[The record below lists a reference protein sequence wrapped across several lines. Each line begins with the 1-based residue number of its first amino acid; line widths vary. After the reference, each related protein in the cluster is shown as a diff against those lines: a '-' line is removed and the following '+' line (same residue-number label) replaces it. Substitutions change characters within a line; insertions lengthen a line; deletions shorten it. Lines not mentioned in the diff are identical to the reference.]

1 MRRCGSRVSVHVSL
15 TTLAL
20 AGSAASA
27 AAPSRALVNSTSARD
42 DGRIVRE
49 SEPAIPR
56 RPFGGTLDTIESAG
70 LDLGAR
76 FGAVARGAMR
86 ADGALST
93 LDASFESLPVL
104 PANIANTLDTVVWGG
119 AAAGVTGRPN
129 FAAVT
134 TPLVPPNYGVVSEG
148 LAGNTTQTLRGFV
161 TAPGNGPDVYFGRWA
176 RYDLYRANTASPTQ
190 AGATRFVFGPDA
202 GQDVRV
208 VHDTYLTSIDSLWTS
223 EPTYVG
229 SGFIVARLLWGGENT
244 ATDSGLPVGPILHL
258 YALVPGGLIGGIF
271 VPCTTPAA
279 YRSGQPYPGGAGQLV
294 APPTGQWFKIIHEF
308 PIDGTARHVLD
319 LNDGHGEFVINE
331 HLAIQLG
338 RVDRLA
344 FSGSFETP
352 GDAMHVDNMHFE
364 GVEFRLPVP
373 PPLECIG
380 GVFTDNL
387 EWLNGGALANQS
399 PQWFDA
405 LSARARVE
413 DIGPPQRKVIRREN
427 IFNDDRYRLE
437 NSRVLPFTIASGPGP
452 WRLCVRA
459 NIPVPQFDTNETV
472 QAIAP
477 VSLTDNAFATRLFI
491 GRFTP
496 GGAGGYT
503 PRLYVQIN
511 PLYQPID
518 DVNTANPYAPG
529 PNGNGGVPVIG
540 ADVADTGVNWT
551 FNAFRDVCFD
561 VNPTA
566 GLVVRINGVA
576 IHTGTSFVNSVDR
589 LDLECENNQ
598 PGAGNSIEVDDVA
611 LQCSVLPPVTLPPLT
626 LVYNDDLRWGYD
638 GVTIGL
644 HDDDNNPNT
653 PFRWS
658 SAPNMPLVGTPT
670 AVLKMENL
678 FRDTPPALPSEPEF
692 MSFMQASTALPHV
705 QAGPTRG
712 WVARCDNRLT
722 DAETSRTWAAA
733 QAGAAPGEFARVAA
747 LTFSSVTEA
756 FWFQR
761 PAPAEGDPFATTWED
776 TGATLASLFSGLNQT
791 FNLSIARS
799 LSGRCTFRFNNQL
812 LRHATGPNAGQAV
825 VVDPLGSVQY
835 GVHKH
840 LDRLI
845 FLSSDEDTSPV
856 GSALLVGNLRAWSL
870 PCLGDTNNDGIV
882 NFTDLNNVLGFF
894 GVSVPPGQNLTGN
907 IAPDTNNDGVPDY
920 NAVTFVDL
928 NAVLSGFGVPCT
940 GAN

>member
-1 MRRCGSRVSVHVSL
+1 M
-15 TTLAL
+15 LAL
-20 AGSAASA
+20 AGSAAGA
-27 AAPSRALVNSTSARD
+27 AATSRTRLNDTSARD

-49 SEPAIPR
+49 REHQIQR
-56 RPFGGTLDTIESAG
+56 RPSGGTLDRIDAAAF
-70 LDLGAR
+70 DLGAR
-76 FGAVARGAMR
+76 FGAVARGALG
-86 ADGALST
+86 ADGDLST
-93 LDASFESLPVL
+93 LDASFESLPLL

-129 FAAVT
+129 FAAASS
-134 TPLVPPNYGVVSEG
+134 PLTPPNYGVIADGVG
-148 LAGNTTQTLRGFV
+148 GNATQMLRGYV
-161 TAPGNGPDVYFGRWA
+161 TSPGMAGDNYFGRWL
-176 RYDLYRANTASPTQ
+176 RYDLYRTNTASPTQ
-190 AGATRFVFGPDA
+190 SGATRFVFGPDS

-244 ATDSGLPVGPILHL
+244 TTGLGLPVGPILHL
-258 YALVPGGLIGGIF
+258 HTLIPGGFFGGIF
-271 VPCTTPAA
+271 APCATPAT
-279 YRSGQPYPGGAGQLV
+279 YRSGLPFPGGAGQLV
-294 APPTGQWFKIIHEF
+294 APPIGQWFKIIHEF
-308 PIDGTARHVLD
+308 PIDGTVRHVLD
-319 LNDGHGEFVINE
+319 LNDGHGEFVIHE
-331 HLAIQLG
+331 FVGIQLG
-338 RVDRLA
+338 RVDRMA
-344 FSGSFETP
+344 FSGAFETP

-364 GVEFRLPVP
+364 GVEYRLPVP

-380 GVFTDNL
+380 GMFADNL
-387 EWLNGGALANQS
+387 EWLNGGALMNQN

-405 LSARARVE
+405 LSARATVE
-413 DIGPPQRKVIRREN
+413 DIGTPQRKVIRREN
-427 IFNDDRYRLE
+427 FFNDDRYRRE
-437 NSRVLPFTIASGPGP
+437 NSRALPLTIASGVGSF
-452 WRLCVRA
+452 RACVRTR
-459 NIPVPQFDTNETV
+459 IPSSQFAPNSTV
-472 QAIAP
+472 QGIAP
-477 VSLTDNAFATRLFI
+477 VSIADNAFVTRIFI

-496 GGAGGYT
+496 GGAGAYT
-503 PRLYVQIN
+503 PRVYVQIN

-518 DVNTANPYAPG
+518 DEATLDPYLPG
-529 PNGNGGVPVIG
+529 PNGNGGIPVVG

-561 VNPTA
+561 VNSSA

-576 IHTGTSFVNSVDR
+576 IHTGTSFVNSIDR

-598 PGAGNSIEVDDVA
+598 PGVGDTIEYDDVS
-611 LQCSVLPPVTLPPLT
+611 LLCSVLPPVTLPPLT
-626 LVYNDDLRWGYD
+626 LVYIDNLGWGYD

-670 AVLKMENL
+670 NFLRLENL
-678 FRDTPPALPSEPEF
+678 FRDTSPALPSEPEF

-705 QAGPTRG
+705 EAGPTRG

-733 QAGAAPGEFARVAA
+733 QAGPAPGEFARVAA
-747 LTFSSVTEA
+747 LTFSSVTET

-761 PAPAEGDPFATTWED
+761 PAPTAGDPFATAWED
-776 TGATLASLFSGLNQT
+776 TGASFASLFAAPNQT

-799 LSGRCTFRFNNQL
+799 LSGKCTFRFNGQL

-825 VVDPLGSVQY
+825 VVDPLGSFQY

-845 FLSSDEDTSPV
+845 FLSSDEDTAPV
-856 GSALLVGNLRAWSL
+856 GSALLVDNLRAWSL
-870 PCLGDTNNDGIV
+870 PCLGDTNNDGLV

-894 GVSVPPGQNLTGN
+894 GVSVPPGQSITGN
-907 IAPDTNNDGVPDY
+907 IAPDTNNDGVPDD

-928 NAVLSGFGVPCT
+928 NTVLSGFGVPCT
-940 GAN
+940 STQ